1 MEASALSWRDVA
13 AGTMFVEGVL
23 KNNPPGGRASLERGL
38 LERAQ
43 STWMLQAPELE
54 LLFMTSCEAALAAHD
69 RDKDQPA
76 PSWWEVAKQR
86 LQQRLQQPTAPA
98 LPKIQWRCYGGPETL
113 GKSLWRKTGALLATL
128 YARFPQKSF
137 YLKLD
142 SDTMVFPRALLRFLQ
157 ALHSNNPRAR
167 PLYFGSNRIA
177 SKTYFGQDRYGL
189 FLSDPW
195 KALEASRAE
204 ASAYTL
210 SEHRP
215 LSAGRRRKALGG
227 GAAESPLGSNHKGV
241 CQSRN
246 VSYAQGGAYGFSQ
259 SALRALVG
267 IQTRGAL
274 VGTHRGGAVAG
285 TTQDTRE
292 PGTSCLEAVAAAV
305 AQYRGND
312 TPLLFEDE
320 AVGLCMYLHRV
331 RLVTCRCFYDW
342 GPCDIADPMRECKIN
357 TKESTLCRLPLTVHK
372 LRRLEWYDGWWAFL
386 APREARALA
395 QLDAYNAAALAA

>member
-1 MEASALSWRDVA
+1 MEASALSWRDMA

-69 RDKDQPA
+69 RDEDQPA

-177 SKTYFGQDRYGL
+177 SKTYFRQDRHGL

-195 KALEASRAE
+195 KALEGLRGE
-204 ASAYTL
+204 ASASPL

-215 LSAGRRRKALGG
+215 LSAGRRRKAQGG
-227 GAAESPLGSNHKGV
+227 GVAESPMWPNHKGV
-241 CQSRN
+241 CQSPN

-267 IQTRGAL
+267 TQMRGAL

-342 GPCDIADPMRECKIN
+342 GPCDIANPMRECKVN
-357 TKESTLCRLPLTVHK
+357 TKESKLCRLPLTVHK
-372 LRRLEWYDGWWAFL
+372 LRKLEWYDGWWAFL